1 MDMKQFDVNA
11 YDTSDVSPE
20 WTYDNLTDARKRYVD
35 MILKYGEDHGI
46 KLSDFTFSRK
56 QLRMV
61 SLSFKDN
68 DDVPNWIVK
77 DHDRRATQGVY
88 FIPEVAEKHTGESQ
102 LDSIIINNNN
112 TSSNDDESPIITGD
126 DGDNDDDY
134 CYVGDDSVFTAD
146 STDINDWSDQ

>member
-1 MDMKQFDVNA
+1 LIEASPYGTIDIVKKSPNYKEKYQMDMKQFDVNA

-61 SLSFKDN
+61 SLSFK
-68 DDVPNWIVK
+68 
-77 DHDRRATQGVY
+77 
-88 FIPEVAEKHTGESQ
+88 
-102 LDSIIINNNN
+102 
-112 TSSNDDESPIITGD
+112 
-126 DGDNDDDY
+126 
-134 CYVGDDSVFTAD
+134 
-146 STDINDWSDQ
+146 